1 MMHVTSAMKW
11 IDVNG
16 VSLRYELS
24 GAGAGAQTVVLV
36 HELGGCLESWDETL
50 PAFQQ
55 HFRVLRYDQRGFGQ
69 SEKVSGTLCT
79 YQLDDMVADI
89 AALLD
94 ALAITSPVHV
104 VGSAL
109 GAGIAAAFAA
119 RNRQR
124 VARLVVQSLVTR
136 SNPATR
142 PHMVARAAEVE
153 RTGMR
158 VQAQAS
164 LDRSYPEALR
174 HDKNRFETYRARW
187 ITNDPQ
193 SFAAINRMLL
203 DMEVD
208 TELGDIACPTLSIG
222 CQHDVMRPPT
232 MVQELTKL
240 IPGAR
245 YVEADSGHFMHAQ
258 TPALFAKMVI
268 PFLQE
273 K

>member
-1 MMHVTSAMKW
+1 MKW
-11 IDVNG
+11 MDVNG

-24 GAGAGAQTVVLV
+24 GAGSQTVVLV
-36 HELGGCLESWDETL
+36 HELGGSLDSWDETL
-50 PAFQQ
+50 PAFAQ

-69 SEKVSGTLCT
+69 SEKVSGTSGTSSTLK
-79 YQLDDMVADI
+79 LDDMVADI
-89 AALLD
+89 GALLD
-94 ALAITSPVHV
+94 ALGITSPVHV

-124 VARLVVQSLVTR
+124 TARLVVQSLVTR

-174 HDKNRFETYRARW
+174 GGDNRQRFETYRARW

-193 SFAAINRMLL
+193 SFAAVNRMLL

-208 TELGDIACPTLSIG
+208 AELGDIACPTLSIG
-222 CQHDVMRPPT
+222 CDHDVMRPPA
-232 MVQELTKL
+232 MVRELTKL

-245 YVEADSGHFMHAQ
+245 YANADSGHFMHAQ
-258 TPALFAKMVI
+258 TPALFAKMVV

>member
-1 MMHVTSAMKW
+1 MKW

-24 GAGAGAQTVVLV
+24 GAGADAQTVVLV
-36 HELGGCLESWDETL
+36 HELGGCLDSWDETL
-50 PAFQQ
+50 PAFQRE
-55 HFRVLRYDQRGFGQ
+55 FRTLRYDQRGFGQ
-69 SEKVSGTLCT
+69 SEKVSGTLK
-79 YQLDDMVADI
+79 LDDMVADI

-94 ALAITSPVHV
+94 VLAIKMPCYV

-119 RNRQR
+119 RHPSR
-124 VARLVVQSLVTR
+124 VSRLVVQSLVTH

-153 RTGMR
+153 RSGMR
-158 VQAQAS
+158 AQVQAS
-164 LDRSYPEALR
+164 LDRSYPEVLR
-174 HDKNRFETYRARW
+174 GDKNRFDTYRARW
-187 ITNDPQ
+187 MTNDPH

-203 DMEVD
+203 DMALD
-208 TELGDIACPTLSIG
+208 SELGKIACPTLSIG
-222 CQHDVMRPPT
+222 CKHDSLRPPAMVRELST
-232 MVQELTKL
+232 M

-258 TPALFAKMVI
+258 SPALFAEMVV
-268 PFLQE
+268 PFLLG

>member
-1 MMHVTSAMKW
+1 MKW
-11 IDVNG
+11 IEVNG

-24 GAGAGAQTVVLV
+24 SAGSAAQTVVLV
-36 HELGGCLESWDETL
+36 HELGGCLDSWDETL
-50 PAFQQ
+50 PVFQRE
-55 HFRVLRYDQRGFGQ
+55 FRTLRYDQRGFGQ
-69 SEKVSGTLCT
+69 SEKVSGTLK
-79 YQLDDMVADI
+79 LDDMVADI

-94 ALAITSPVHV
+94 ALSIKTPCHV

-119 RNRQR
+119 RHPSR
-124 VARLVVQSLVTR
+124 VSRLVIQSLVTR

-164 LDRSYPEALR
+164 MDRSYPEVLR
-174 HDKNRFETYRARW
+174 SNRERFEIYRARW
-187 ITNDPQ
+187 MTNDPQ

-203 DMEVD
+203 ELEVD
-208 TELGDIACPTLSIG
+208 SELGRIACPTLSIG
-222 CQHDVMRPPT
+222 CKHDTLRPPA
-232 MVQELTKL
+232 MVQELTAL
-240 IPGAR
+240 IPNAR

-258 TPALFAKMVI
+258 TPALFAQMVM
-268 PFLQE
+268 PFLLG

>member
-1 MMHVTSAMKW
+1 MKW
-11 IDVNG
+11 LDVNG
-16 VSLRYELS
+16 VSLRCEL
-24 GAGAGAQTVVLV
+24 AGAGAQTVLLV
-36 HELGGCLESWDETL
+36 HELGGCLDSWDETL

-55 HFRVLRYDQRGFGQ
+55 HFRTLRYDQRGFGQ
-69 SEKVSGTLCT
+69 SEKVSGTLK
-79 YQLDDMVADI
+79 LDDMVADI

-94 ALAITSPVHV
+94 ALAITQPCYV

-119 RNRQR
+119 RHSPR

-158 VQAQAS
+158 AQAQAS
-164 LDRSYPEALR
+164 LDRSYPDVLR
-174 HDKNRFETYRARW
+174 GGGEKERARFETYRARW
-187 ITNDPQ
+187 IANDPQ

-203 DMEVD
+203 DMNVD
-208 TELGDIACPTLSIG
+208 PELGKIACPTLSIG
-222 CQHDVMRPPT
+222 CKHDSMRTPA
-232 MVQELTKL
+232 MVEELSKQ

-258 TPALFAKMVI
+258 SPELFAQTVI
-268 PFLQE
+268 PFLRNV
-273 K
+273 

>member
-1 MMHVTSAMKW
+1 MKW
-11 IDVNG
+11 IEVNG

-24 GAGAGAQTVVLV
+24 SAGSATQTVVLV
-36 HELGGCLESWDETL
+36 HELGGCLDSWDETL
-50 PAFQQ
+50 PAFQE
-55 HFRVLRYDQRGFGQ
+55 HFRTLRYDQRGFGQ
-69 SEKVSGTLCT
+69 SEKVSGTLK
-79 YQLDDMVADI
+79 LDDMVADI

-94 ALAITSPVHV
+94 ALSINTPCHM

-119 RNRQR
+119 RHPSR
-124 VARLVVQSLVTR
+124 VSRLVVQSLVTR

-164 LDRSYPEALR
+164 MDRSYPEVLR
-174 HDKNRFETYRARW
+174 SNRERFETYRARW
-187 ITNDPQ
+187 MTNDPQ

-203 DMEVD
+203 EMEVD
-208 TELGDIACPTLSIG
+208 SELGRIACPTLAIG
-222 CQHDVMRPPT
+222 CKHDTLRPPA
-232 MVQELTKL
+232 MVQELTAL
-240 IPGAR
+240 IPNAR

-258 TPALFAKMVI
+258 TPALFAQMVM
-268 PFLQE
+268 PFLLGR
-273 K
+273 